1 MARLVGCQA
10 SRLIGHLYYLP
21 LGHLSFAAAKIAQ
34 PNSCDAQ
41 RRLLAMVPPIR
52 ALFVQARPHL
62 FTQLYW
68 SMIG

>member
-1 MARLVGCQA
+1 MKITA
-10 SRLIGHLYYLP
+10 SLIALS
-21 LGHLSFAAAKIAQ
+21 LGLAPTVLSAEEQAAKISQ